1 MARNAIAIPIPTVAG
16 DLYRWPAQPI
26 RKPSTI
32 RATNGVGEVSSTG
45 ASLDSTS

>member
-1 MARNAIAIPIPTVAG
+1 MAIPTPTVAG
-16 DLYRWPAQPI
+16 DLYRWPPHPI

-45 ASLDSTS
+45 ASLDSTP